1 MAALTPQPGEGETDR
16 EQAGARARIAPIA
29 DPAALGLAAFGLTTF
44 VLSIINVGAVSQT
57 ALPVVAPL
65 ALAYGGLVQLLAGM
79 WAFRENNT
87 FAAVALSSYGG
98 FWLSFWALNQ
108 FFLKEIP
115 VKEQA
120 SALGLYLI
128 AWGILTTYLWVASF
142 RVSVA
147 VNLVLLTLIPAYFL
161 LGIGKSIDSMTLY
174 HIGGA
179 FGIATAVI
187 AWYTSFAIT
196 TNKTFKRTILPIRE
210 LEP

>member
-1 MAALTPQPGEGETDR
+1 MSTVNPDTTNESEEG
-16 EQAGARARIAPIA
+16 RARRLVAPIA
-29 DPAALGLAAFGLTTF
+29 DPAAVGLAGFGLTTF
-44 VLSIINVGAVSQT
+44 VLSVINVGAVSDT

-79 WAFRENNT
+79 WAFKENNT

-98 FWLSFWALNQ
+98 FWISFWALNQ
-108 FFLKEIP
+108 FFMKQIP
-115 VKEQA
+115 VNEQA
-120 SALGLYLI
+120 DALGLYLI
-128 AWGILTTYLWVASF
+128 AWGIFTTYLWVASF

-161 LGIGKSIDSMTLY
+161 LGIGKSVDSTALF

-179 FGIATAVI
+179 FGIATAVL

-196 TNKTFKRTILPIRE
+196 TNNTFKRTILPVKE
-210 LEP
+210 FKG